1 MSPGHPLY
9 LLKTAGK
16 LEVQYLTNLGRVL
29 DPDGAPRPLAGNTVV
44 LTRTKEEGFE
54 LASLFLVHGI
64 ANPVEIFDA
73 ETCRYDITRCLAD
86 PMNHL
91 VVLTWKPEEVDL
103 VRRSGKKEIMARF
116 T

>member
-9 LLKTAGK
+9 LLKVSGK
-16 LEVQYLTNLGRVL
+16 VEVVPYTNLGRVL
-29 DPDGAPRPLAGNTVV
+29 SPDDGAKPFAANAVV

-64 ANPVEIFDA
+64 ANRVEIFDA
-73 ETCRYDITRCLAD
+73 ETSRHDITPYLAVAG
-86 PMNHL
+86 HTL
-91 VVLTWKPEEVDL
+91 ILTWQPQEVDL

>member
-9 LLKTAGK
+9 LLRTSGK
-16 LEVQYLTNLGRVL
+16 VEAVPYTSLGRVL
-29 DPDGAPRPLAGNTVV
+29 NPGDNAKPFGADAVV

-64 ANPVEIFDA
+64 PNRVEIFDA
-73 ETCRYDITRCLAD
+73 ETSRYDITQCLSGT
-86 PMNHL
+86 MHTL
-91 VVLTWKPEEVDL
+91 ILTWQPAEVDL